1 MPRREIRGASI
12 SADSRRIYFSVV
24 TDESDIRLLT
34 LE

>member
-1 MPRREIRGASI
+1 MDLLLHWGGETFLIDAN
-12 SADSRRIYFSVV
+12 